1 MINKTIFTFVFALL
15 GMLAF
20 SQSLQVTIKQNG
32 KVIQPVDQ
40 VYNLKKSPFQIEIT
54 AKNIEGFLVG
64 ATTDEVLY
72 SAATNGL
79 DFNVEWYQN
88 TGMAEELYNKDK
100 EIFLMDSAPS
110 YWYFTDVN
118 DHRFD
123 RNPKG
128 NSTQWTATRTVNRFY
143 DIMTDRAFPLK
154 NFEGDVFLL
163 FYEPTYN
170 ENYNLID
177 KKDLFQG
184 ILTFQD

>member
-79 DFNVEWYQN
+79 DFMWNGTKILEWPRN
-88 TGMAEELYNKDK
+88 CTTKIK
-100 EIFLMDSAPS
+100 
-110 YWYFTDVN
+110 
-118 DHRFD
+118 RF
-123 RNPKG
+123 
-128 NSTQWTATRTVNRFY
+128 F
-143 DIMTDRAFPLK
+143 
-154 NFEGDVFLL
+154 
-163 FYEPTYN
+163 
-170 ENYNLID
+170 
-177 KKDLFQG
+177 
-184 ILTFQD
+184 